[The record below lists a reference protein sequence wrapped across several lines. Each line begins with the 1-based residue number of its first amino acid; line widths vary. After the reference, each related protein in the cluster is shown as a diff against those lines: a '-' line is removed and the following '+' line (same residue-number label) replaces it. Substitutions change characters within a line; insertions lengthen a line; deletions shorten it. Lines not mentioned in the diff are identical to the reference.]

1 MKSVSTMADLLAP
14 LQLRP
19 ELGLRDVVGVTA
31 DSRTVVPG
39 TLFFALPG
47 SKVDGLDYA
56 EAAVAAGACAVV
68 ADRDPGR
75 DLGVPVILAD
85 STRGGARAALAHAAA
100 RYFGLQPA
108 TTVAITGTSGK
119 TSVSVFTR
127 QIWDELGHPAA
138 SLGTIGVV
146 SRGGKAYG
154 ALTTPDPVTLQK
166 TLAELA
172 QDGITHCAMEASS
185 HGLDQHRLDA
195 VTIAASAFLNLSRD
209 HLDYHA
215 TMEAY
220 FAAKMRL
227 LIELTP
233 RGAPVVVV
241 SADTWGKRAAAT
253 ARDSGH
259 WLITVGNGDDD
270 VAIRSIMRSA
280 EGQQLTVDFF
290 GDRENVRL
298 PLVGDFQAMNALA
311 AAALCVATG
320 SAPQAVLAALA
331 KLKGVPGRL
340 ETVGFIGSSTVVVDY
355 AHKPEALETALAA
368 LRPYAPGR
376 VICVFG
382 CGGDRDAGKRPIMGA
397 VASERADVV
406 IVTDDN
412 PRSESAAAIR
422 AAILAGAPG
431 AIEIGDRAEA
441 IHAAVD
447 MLADGDLLVIAG
459 KGHEDG
465 QIVGD
470 RTLPF
475 SDRDV
480 AQAAIAARLQRETQL

>member
-1 MKSVSTMADLLAP
+1 
-14 LQLRP
+14 
-19 ELGLRDVVGVTA
+19 
-31 DSRTVVPG
+31 
-39 TLFFALPG
+39 
-47 SKVDGLDYA
+47 
-56 EAAVAAGACAVV
+56 
-68 ADRDPGR
+68 
-75 DLGVPVILAD
+75 
-85 STRGGARAALAHAAA
+85 
-100 RYFGLQPA
+100 
-108 TTVAITGTSGK
+108 
-119 TSVSVFTR
+119 
-127 QIWDELGHPAA
+127 
-138 SLGTIGVV
+138 
-146 SRGGKAYG
+146 
-154 ALTTPDPVTLQK
+154 VTLQK